1 MIWRINSFIDD
12 GMLTTI
18 FLFVLILINL
28 ILTTHFYLSW
38 RSRRKYLP
46 LPRRI
51 ERKQGVSQRSQAD
64 PQRENDTVYADIRE
78 SYFSNTQGE
87 RYACIEPKVPGK
99 NTYRRLK
106 KKFSLRGRNRDKM
119 KTLTALFD
127 MHSQDVKETVTRLES
142 EWGLLWVSSFY
153 YNDHGGMCGAFSNCA
168 SFFD

>member
-1 MIWRINSFIDD
+1 MHYKTWIGRIKNEF
-12 GMLTTI
+12 
-18 FLFVLILINL
+18 FLIN
-28 ILTTHFYLSW
+28 
-38 RSRRKYLP
+38 RRKYLP

-51 ERKQGVSQRSQAD
+51 ESKQGVSQRSQAD
-64 PQRENDTVYADIRE
+64 PQRENDRVYADIRE

-87 RYACIEPKVPGK
+87 RYACIDPKVPGK

-142 EWGLLWVSSFY
+142 TEWGLLWVSSFY
-153 YNDHGGMCGAFSNCA
+153 YNDHDGMCGAFSNCA